1 MTAPPAG
8 PEGMDEDDPHAEGAA
23 VVAAAGEALQA
34 LCQELNLDEGS
45 AAEALDDF
53 TAIRGNYSLEVSGG
67 RWGGGTELARPHPRP
82 APTPPCGAVGV
93 SPPGRVS
100 ALAGAEE
107 CEAGREG
114 IDPISPFILRRE
126 TSPEKEWLFQGH
138 TPLRGRPLV
147 FRPAPQTS

>member
-1 MTAPPAG
+1 MTALPAG

-82 APTPPCGAVGV
+82 APTPPVGRWEFPHREGSLP
-93 SPPGRVS
+93 SPAPRSAKLEGRV
-100 ALAGAEE
+100 
-107 CEAGREG
+107 
-114 IDPISPFILRRE
+114 
-126 TSPEKEWLFQGH
+126 
-138 TPLRGRPLV
+138 
-147 FRPAPQTS
+147 